1 MSDRRSTTGAHRIA
15 RMVGE
20 GPAIDLFRRNRKSEY
35 QDLGDLARAKRLS
48 HALATDKEPLD
59 DDGWSE
65 LRKRIAFL
73 HHLAR
78 LQSAVR
84 SCLILRMTTLHPGD
98 RERAT
103 REIDEV
109 QRSVDAESARLLA
122 CDDFLATQDPGSED
136 ELRDLLRDAVR
147 DMNERAGD

>member
-1 MSDRRSTTGAHRIA
+1 MSDKRSSTGAHRIA

-59 DDGWSE
+59 ADGWSE
-65 LRKRIAFL
+65 LRKRLEFL

-84 SCLILRMTTLHPGD
+84 SCLILRMTTLHPDD

-103 REIDEV
+103 REIDDV

-122 CDDFLATQDPGSED
+122 CDDFLAMQDPGTDD
-136 ELRDLLRDAVR
+136 ELREQLREAVR
-147 DMNERAGD
+147 SLNESAGD